1 MSIKIAIAE
10 DNARA
15 RISIVQKLAQDPT
28 VEVCIEAGNGAEL
41 LEKMEGESVD
51 LVLMDIE
58 MPELNG
64 IETTAHI
71 AERYPH
77 FKVIMLTTFD
87 DDEKIF
93 QSILAGASGYLL
105 KDETG
110 TELISFIQQT
120 IAGGAA
126 MSASIAL
133 KALNYIRAAEAS
145 KPKRPDQQ
153 ADCHLTPREIEL
165 LELLKDGLGYKQIG
179 ASLEISEGT
188 VRKHLENIYR
198 KLQVNNKV
206 SAINAAMRNNWIS

>member
-1 MSIKIAIAE
+1 MPIKIAIAE

-15 RISIVQKLAQDPT
+15 RIAIVQKLAQDPT

-41 LEKMEGESVD
+41 LEKMESQSVD

-71 AERYPH
+71 AERYPQC
-77 FKVIMLTTFD
+77 KVIMLTTFD

-110 TELISFIQQT
+110 AELISFIQQT

-133 KALNYIRAAEAS
+133 KALNYIRTAEAS
-145 KPKRPDQQ
+145 KPKRSDQQ
-153 ADCHLTPREIEL
+153 PDCNLTPREIEL

>member
-1 MSIKIAIAE
+1 MPITIAIAE
-10 DNARA
+10 DNIRTRA
-15 RISIVQKLAQDPT
+15 AIVQKLAQDPGLQ
-28 VEVCIEAGNGAEL
+28 VCIEAGNGAEL
-41 LEKMEGESVD
+41 LEKLESQVVN

-64 IETTAHI
+64 IDTTSVI
-71 AERYPH
+71 AERYPGC
-77 FKVIMLTTFD
+77 KVVMLTTFD

-93 QSILAGASGYLL
+93 QSILAGACGYLL

-110 TELISFIQQT
+110 SELISLIHQT
-120 IAGGAA
+120 ISGGAA

-133 KALNYIRAAEAS
+133 KALNYIRMAEGS
-145 KPKRPDQQ
+145 KTKRSDQQ
-153 ADCHLTPREIEL
+153 PAGHLTPREIEL

-179 ASLEISEGT
+179 ASLQISEGT

-206 SAINAAMRNNWIS
+206 SAINAATRNKWIS

>member
-1 MSIKIAIAE
+1 MSINIAIAE

-15 RISIVQKLAQDPT
+15 RIAIVQKLAQNPA
-28 VEVCIEAGNGAEL
+28 VRVSIEAGNGAEL
-41 LEKMEGESVD
+41 LEKMESQSVD

-71 AERYPH
+71 AERYPTC
-77 FKVIMLTTFD
+77 KVIMLTTFD

-145 KPKRPDQQ
+145 KPKRSDQQ
-153 ADCHLTPREIEL
+153 PGSNLTPREIEL

>member
-10 DNARA
+10 DNART
-15 RISIVQKLAQDPT
+15 RIAIVQKLAQDPS
-28 VEVCIEAGNGAEL
+28 VQVCIEAGNGAEL
-41 LEKMEGESVD
+41 LEKMESQTID

-71 AERYPH
+71 AERYPYC
-77 FKVIMLTTFD
+77 KVIMLTTFD

-110 TELISFIQQT
+110 TELISYIQQT

-145 KPKRPDQQ
+145 KPKQAGQQPD
-153 ADCHLTPREIEL
+153 
-165 LELLKDGLGYKQIG
+165 
-179 ASLEISEGT
+179 
-188 VRKHLENIYR
+188 
-198 KLQVNNKV
+198 
-206 SAINAAMRNNWIS
+206 

>member
-1 MSIKIAIAE
+1 MSINIAIAE

-15 RISIVQKLAQDPT
+15 RIAIVQKLAQNPA
-28 VEVCIEAGNGAEL
+28 VRVCIEAGNGAEL
-41 LEKMEGESVD
+41 LEKMESQSVD

-64 IETTAHI
+64 IKTTAHI
-71 AERYPH
+71 AERYPTC
-77 FKVIMLTTFD
+77 KVIMLTTFD

-145 KPKRPDQQ
+145 KSKRSDQQ
-153 ADCHLTPREIEL
+153 PGCNLTPREIEL

-206 SAINAAMRNNWIS
+206 SAINAAIRNNWIS